1 MVIKITGL
9 CCLVRWAPGCVLL
22 GWSAENRSTKR
33 EQGQD
38 RLGTFATDS
47 SGQLDVLWH
56 DGHTLG
62 VDGAKVSV
70 FEETNQVGLGCLLEG
85 RDGGGLESQ
94 VGLEVL
100 RDLTDEPLERELSD
114 EELGR
119 LLVSS
124 NLSEGDGA
132 GSVTVRLLDSASGWR
147 RLSGSLGGELL
158 SRGLASGR
166 LSCGLF
172 STSHGD

>member
-1 MVIKITGL
+1 MVVWRIHGL
-9 CCLVRWAPGCVLL
+9 LPDNSALL
-22 GWSAENRSTKR
+22 SHSKNRQQR
-33 EQGQD
+33 E

-62 VDGAKVSV
+62 VDGAKVGV
-70 FEETNQVGLGCLLEG
+70 LEETDQVCLGGLLEG
-85 RDGGGLESQ
+85 GDGGRLESQ
-94 VGLEVL
+94 VSLEVL
-100 RDLTDEPLERELSD
+100 RDFSDETLEWELSD

-124 NLSEGDGA
+124 DLSESDGA
-132 GSVTVRLLDSASGWR
+132 GSVPMRLLDSASGWG

-158 SRGLASGR
+158 SRGFASGR

-172 STSHGD
+172 STSHGE